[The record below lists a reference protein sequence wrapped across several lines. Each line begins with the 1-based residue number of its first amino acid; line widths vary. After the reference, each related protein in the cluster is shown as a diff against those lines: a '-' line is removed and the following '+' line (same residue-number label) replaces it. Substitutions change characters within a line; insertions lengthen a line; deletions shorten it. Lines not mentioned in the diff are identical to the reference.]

1 MTTFCVNKH
10 GTFVLI
16 PAQCKQCIILIV
28 DTDGQLIICIIVNVV
43 GRGGSSPGGSVLV
56 PGLSTDQGY
65 IRPYHRPHD
74 KFHTFAVYLSI
85 DSGSYQSRWLII
97 KLVIGWGF
105 ELKIL
110 TFWNLFEGRFINSNN
125 YIYLMKFKLPAIF
138 FTWSLLSIDKV
149 WDVKCSLFSIKINS
163 SDS

>member
-1 MTTFCVNKH
+1 MLEYYNVKIKANLMTTFCVNKH

-43 GRGGSSPGGSVLV
+43 GRGGSGPGGSVLV

-85 DSGSYQSRWLII
+85 HRSWVLSVKLI
-97 KLVIGWGF
+97 
-105 ELKIL
+105 
-110 TFWNLFEGRFINSNN
+110 N
-125 YIYLMKFKLPAIF
+125 YKAGHWMRI
-138 FTWSLLSIDKV
+138 
-149 WDVKCSLFSIKINS
+149 
-163 SDS
+163 